1 MKNKILLIALIF
13 CAALILK
20 SCANMA
26 QGPTGGNK
34 DEIPPEFL
42 RSMPSPNA
50 LNFRKNKVEIE
61 FNEYI
66 ILDNPT
72 KNLVV
77 SPTQDQF
84 PVAKGIG
91 RKVTV
96 ELLDSLLENTT
107 YTIDFGNSITDNNEK
122 NPVSDYVFTFS
133 TGPVVDTMQVSGT
146 VLNAE
151 NLAPVAGVYA
161 GVYTNLDDSA
171 FTSFKM
177 ERITRTNPQGNFFIR
192 NLAEK
197 PYRLYALE
205 DANNNYFFD
214 LPTEKIATQEEIVTP
229 RIELEIVKD
238 TTGSDSLTTVET
250 IRFLPDSLILFFYQE
265 EDKRQFFI
273 KQERSEAWKFTLYF
287 KNITKKLPE
296 ITPVNFEGED
306 WVLSEPSVTKDTLVY
321 WITDSL
327 IFMQDTLL
335 LAIDY
340 EKTDSLEEL
349 VPQRDTIT
357 LLYKG
362 KKLSRREKKEGED
375 KMIFTQTL
383 STPSVV
389 EVYNKPVIQWS
400 RPLMS
405 FGKENVSLTVKK
417 DTLWNDIDFRI
428 EQDSSN
434 FRTYFIIADLE
445 PGKEYKM
452 QIDSASV
459 TDILGFHN
467 DKIEAKFKIRSKE
480 EYSNLFLLMKN
491 APEKMFVQLLN
502 KNDMPVM
509 QSSAMD
515 GKVTFQ
521 YVKPGEYYLRLIDD
535 RNGNGRWDTG
545 NFKAKIQPEQ
555 VFYYNKPIKLR
566 VNWDVEEEW
575 DVTAVPLQLQ
585 RPPELKSKSN

>member
-1 MKNKILLIALIF
+1 
-13 CAALILK
+13 
-20 SCANMA
+20 MA